1 MGNDMTKR
9 LMWSGLLAGVGA
21 LMAILSNRVAT
32 EIWVRVFKEDP
43 PGRLMVDAPNQG
55 ATGEP
60 APAARPRSPTASG
73 AAGSPR
79 SASRPRAAHS
89 PTTRRSSWEARS

>member
-1 MGNDMTKR
+1 MVVSSPRQVPRPPPLLESAPMGNDMTKR

-43 PGRLMVDAPNQG
+43 PVD
-55 ATGEP
+55 
-60 APAARPRSPTASG
+60 
-73 AAGSPR
+73 
-79 SASRPRAAHS
+79 
-89 PTTRRSSWEARS
+89 